1 MLLAIIIYL
10 SIGFIAMLII
20 PMLGLFDVSTE
31 ELPLTIVLWP
41 LILAVWI
48 SYLFMAL
55 ALVSIGLLN
64 NLIFKTISFFNKDKK
79 TED

>member
-10 SIGFIAMLII
+10 AIGFIAMLII